1 LFRLPDGTQALAHCP
16 DEYNKIEIEELASGQ
31 RLTTRTGEALDF
43 FHSRLQVSP
52 GGTYLLSSGWVWHPL
67 DHIQIYRIADVLKE
81 PKQLDLAQDVPQL
94 DALYEIQSAT
104 FQSDDVLLITG
115 DSADTKEPKPY
126 LAGCSLGERKVL
138 FSTPLEAIPG
148 TIMPA
153 GPEHTVGFYGHP
165 KLFENRSGNVV
176 HEWPELKSGQQN
188 SSIIHHVE
196 KIPPLALDPIR
207 KRFAIA
213 DEKQITVIQLA

>member
-1 LFRLPDGTQALAHCP
+1 M
-16 DEYNKIEIEELASGQ
+16 E
-31 RLTTRTGEALDF
+31 TRHA
-43 FHSRLQVSP
+43 P
-52 GGTYLLSSGWVWHPL
+52 HPL
-67 DHIQIYRIADVLKE
+67 DCIQIYRIADVLKD
-81 PKQLDLAQDVPQL
+81 PKQLDLAQDVPRL
-94 DALYEIQSAT
+94 DALYEIHSAA

-115 DSADTKEPKPY
+115 DSADTKQPQAY

-165 KLFENRSGNVV
+165 RLFENRSGKVV

-188 SSIIHHVE
+188 STIIHHVE
-196 KIPPLALDPIR
+196 KIPPLALDPTR
-207 KRFAIA
+207 KRFVIA
-213 DEKQITVIQLA
+213 EEKQITVIQLA